1 MEYAD
6 HGDLATQI
14 QLRRGELGTPGA
26 AKRMNKGQE
35 TDGVL
40 RCFKFQ
46 AQWDCPQIAIL
57 ALCASQKSVR
67 LFDVFVEQPDSSLLT
82 GSFRP
87 VLLSWVSCFFWP
99 CGSKHPMRSV
109 PVGR

>member
-57 ALCASQKSVR
+57 A
-67 LFDVFVEQPDSSLLT
+67 
-82 GSFRP
+82 
-87 VLLSWVSCFFWP
+87 
-99 CGSKHPMRSV
+99 
-109 PVGR
+109 